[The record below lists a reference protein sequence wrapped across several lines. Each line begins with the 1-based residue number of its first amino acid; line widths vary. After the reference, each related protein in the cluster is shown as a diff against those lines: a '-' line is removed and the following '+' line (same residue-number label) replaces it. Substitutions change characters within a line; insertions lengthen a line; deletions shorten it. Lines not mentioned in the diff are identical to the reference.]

1 MSEERGDLRQPS
13 HEPHAALAIAQ
24 SRLVP
29 KRVSLSWRHGRGPG
43 HVPLLAR
50 REARD
55 EFGRPM
61 AGLDCKRHICC
72 GSPYSNGV
80 GHDVRFFGL
89 KSDEHA
95 RGG

>member
-50 REARD
+50 REARED
-55 EFGRPM
+55 SCAQWQDLTAKGTSVVAHPTQME
-61 AGLDCKRHICC
+61 
-72 GSPYSNGV
+72 
-80 GHDVRFFGL
+80 
-89 KSDEHA
+89 
-95 RGG
+95 